1 MIGRLKLARMALAAL
16 IVAPIA
22 TVQASSAQ
30 QEMGRVRVLVPDLFP
45 TEGEDK
51 GWGEDVSKEL
61 RESINQL
68 ATHQPIERNEVRD
81 QLRRFELKMEDLNCI
96 QTIQLAPQM
105 NAGVA
110 FCANFRVNGDNRELY
125 DIAFVDATSS
135 ARFPVDDFVVHKD
148 QKEEAAAQIGAVFD
162 VLVQQLRF
170 RAFCFDYASSED
182 WEAAVRN
189 CDDALELNGEDQGV
203 RYQRAQALRALDRQ
217 DEALDEVETILG
229 VDPYNEDALNLGG
242 YLATTLGRAEA
253 GREYYSRYLEVNPN
267 AEAVRRRIAYDMFQA
282 GDAEG
287 AMLLIEQG
295 IENDDSPDLLGDLG
309 SYAMEAARQATPE
322 GLTSADEVPAEA
334 VTLYRRAID
343 ALEQVFEARGDSM
356 DVAQVRNIV
365 SAYAQI
371 GEAENAV
378 AFAEQA
384 LEVYPEEAALLSTYS
399 TALQR
404 VDRIDDAV
412 AALARI
418 EQIQP
423 DYPDLFARQTQLL
436 IQAGRRD
443 DALPVMERAVAA
455 GADPNQLAQLLFSDA
470 YTKGLDTK
478 NPNRN
483 LDYGIAGMQAAKTLD
498 LNAETQ
504 AQMDFWHGYG
514 LYMKGL
520 ALQEP
525 NTLDSARRTQPLFEQ
540 SIPLLEAGASYAPT
554 VGIPPTQIP
563 DAARQY
569 LDIQNAIIRRGR

>member
-1 MIGRLKLARMALAAL
+1 MNGRLKLARMALAAL
-16 IVAPIA
+16 IVAPLA
-22 TVQASSAQ
+22 TVQATSA
-30 QEMGRVRVLVPDLFP
+30 QEMGRVQVLVPDLFP

-51 GWGEDVSKEL
+51 GWGEDVAKEL
-61 RESINQL
+61 RESINEL
-68 ATHQPIERNEVRD
+68 ATHQPIERNDIRD

-110 FCANFRVNGDNRELY
+110 FCASFRVNGDNRELY

-135 ARFPVDDFVVHKD
+135 ARFPVEDFMVHKD
-148 QKEEAAAQIGAVFD
+148 EKEEAAAQIGAAFD

-170 RAFCFDYASSED
+170 RLFCFDYAAQED
-182 WEAAVRN
+182 YAAALRN
-189 CDDALELNGEDQGV
+189 CDDALDLNPDDQGV
-203 RYQRAQALRALDRQ
+203 RYQRAQALRQLERPEDAL
-217 DEALDEVETILG
+217 AEVETILD

-242 YLATTLGRAEA
+242 YLATTLGQAEA
-253 GREYYSRYLEVNPN
+253 GRDYYSRYLEVNPN
-267 AEAVRRRIAYDMFQA
+267 AEAVRRRIAYDMFTA

-295 IENDDSPDLLGDLG
+295 LEGDDSADLLGDLG

-322 GLTSADEVPAEA
+322 GVSAAEDVPAEA
-334 VTLYRRAID
+334 VALYRRAID
-343 ALEQVFEARGDSM
+343 ALEQVFEVRGDSM

-384 LEVYPEEAALLSTYS
+384 IEVYPEEAALLSTYS

-412 AALARI
+412 AALQRI
-418 EQIQP
+418 EEIEP
-423 DYPDLFARQTQLL
+423 DYPDLFARQTQLF

-443 DALPVMERAVAA
+443 DALPIMQRAVAA
-455 GADPNQLAQLLFSDA
+455 GSDPNQLAMLLFSDA
-470 YTKGLDTK
+470 YTNGLDTK
-478 NPNRN
+478 NPNRD
-483 LDYGIAGMQAAKTLD
+483 LDYGISGMEAAKTLD
-498 LNAETQ
+498 LNAETK

-525 NTLDSARRTQPLFEQ
+525 NTLQSAQATKPLFEA
-540 SIPLLEAGASYAPT
+540 SIPLLEAGASYAPS